1 MQVALSVFSIVGVVF
16 GSGFISG
23 KEIVVYFSKFGYI
36 SLPLLLIVL
45 ALFFIVFKILLEIG
59 DRVYARLKNNK
70 ISFLINIISSIIF
83 AAAMFGADRNLLNF
97 DNFYIKIVGFLIIF
111 ALCLLIFKKGIK
123 SLNKLNL
130 FLIPFSILIFVYLL
144 AKKMDFSSSLFTGS
158 SQGAAPFYS
167 LLYVALNL
175 STGAVL
181 IASLGRVLTKKQ
193 KAQASFLSALVLCL
207 VLLIANVVLLQNP
220 YAFSAQMPLL
230 SLFKGQEKIILNT
243 IVLIGCNT
251 TLLTLVYSISSSM
264 RGLCKNEILIFV
276 TSIIVPYFCSFLG
289 FGFIVTY
296 LYPLAST
303 LGVLFLLDLI
313 FVNREKLFFKPLFKR
328 TDKKVH
334 SGSKDTK

>member
-130 FLIPFSILIFVYLL
+130 FLIPFSILIFVCLL

-230 SLFKGQEKIILNT
+230 SLFKGQEKIILNI

-251 TLLTLVYSISSSM
+251 TLL
-264 RGLCKNEILIFV
+264 